1 VNAHSPVHVAPNA
14 SCARRR
20 LELRAVVD
28 NASAE
33 RASRVKNRADTTS
46 QSTTGRPAGQ
56 AVRAGHLAANET
68 ATIRR
73 AGRRDEKRA
82 EPRAHSSYA
91 KNTDTAAARIAAGQD
106 LRSPDTRDIADGREY
121 PPVLTVVT
129 LKETEASKPVSAT
142 ESDWLASA
150 AGAAAYARRA
160 ATAPGVVRCG
170 RRDGFAGQEA

>member
-121 PPVLTVVT
+121 PPVQTVVT

-142 ESDWLASA
+142 GSDWLASA
-150 AGAAAYARRA
+150 AGAAAYARVRLLLPESSAADA
-160 ATAPGVVRCG
+160 ATGSPG
-170 RRDGFAGQEA
+170 RRA